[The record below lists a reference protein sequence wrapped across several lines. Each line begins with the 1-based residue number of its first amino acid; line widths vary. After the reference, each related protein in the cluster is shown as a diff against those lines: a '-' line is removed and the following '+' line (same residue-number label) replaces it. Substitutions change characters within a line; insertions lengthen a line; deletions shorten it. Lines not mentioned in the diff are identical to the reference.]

1 MKKIAA
7 LTAGILLGINL
18 GCGVLEHAMP
28 TANAKIE
35 DNGAVECLDNEIFK
49 VARLRP
55 ESVVKEYR
63 IAKYD
68 TLNLMASGHVDGI
81 GGVEE
86 ITVDADGMARLPYSG
101 NVKLSGLTLDEA
113 RDALYSSLSRYFKL
127 ADFNIS
133 MKEYAPRQV
142 YVMGNVIEPG
152 VKDMPVDSM
161 NVYAA
166 VSAAGGVDKRGR
178 SKHIQLLRQIDG
190 VLYYREVNIDAFVKK
205 RDLSQNIE
213 LEEGDIVY
221 VPDSGKVVFSEDIAP
236 YINIYATYRALT
248 KD

>member
-1 MKKIAA
+1 MKKIAM
-7 LTAGILLGINL
+7 LVTGMLLGINFCYGL
-18 GCGVLEHAMP
+18 SADVLP
-28 TANAKIE
+28 TVSAKVE

-68 TLNLMASGHVDGI
+68 TLNLMVSGYTDGI
-81 GGVEE
+81 DGVEE

-101 NVKLSGLTLDEA
+101 NVKLSGLTLNEA
-113 RDALYSSLSRYFKL
+113 RDVLYDRLSSYFKL
-127 ADFNIS
+127 TDFNVS

-142 YVMGNVIEPG
+142 YVMGNVISPG

-166 VSAAGGVDKRGR
+166 VSVAGGVDKRGR

-213 LEEGDIVY
+213 LEEGDIIY

-236 YINIYATYRALT
+236 YINIYGTYRALT
-248 KD
+248 RD